1 MARAPSAMN
10 ADGKLP
16 IFISHA
22 SEDAVLASS
31 IQSLIEAALR
41 RRPSERLVFRSTDVT
56 AIEGGADWYDAII
69 KALRQ
74 SRICLSL
81 LTPTS
86 VYKPWVIYESGGAYA
101 IYRQKAQRLIA
112 VCAAGITPDLVPS
125 PLKRLQTRRLYDPGD
140 LEQLLKELA
149 VLLGRRSRPLT
160 HRVKALAKSGR
171 DITGGWDSVNPA
183 RVASRADLSPY
194 RIDMALAVAK
204 KHVFIAGQNLYT
216 IASSGAHRNSI
227 LDFLHADRDRKVDVL
242 FCNAQKDICVKAWSQ
257 VNPEQSE
264 AGYTHTDHLR
274 TATREFSALVREAHK
289 RKLHGLRVR
298 VLPLIPIGVT
308 VLDPDSNSGVM
319 AFQPVINHGPKSGE
333 RPQFLISKTGNP
345 EVFRYYWLN
354 LMTAFQFSE
363 ELR

>member
-1 MARAPSAMN
+1 MN
-10 ADGKLP
+10 ADGKCP

-22 SEDAVLASS
+22 SEDAALASAL
-31 IQSLIEAALR
+31 QLLIEAALQK
-41 RRPSERLVFRSTDVT
+41 RPSEKLVFRSSNVT

-74 SRICLSL
+74 SSICLSL

-86 VYKPWVIYESGGAYA
+86 IYKPWVIYESGGAYA
-101 IYRQKAQRLIA
+101 IYRRKAQRLIA

-125 PLKRLQTRRLYDPGD
+125 PLKRLQTRRLYDPAD

-149 VLLGRRSRPLT
+149 GLLGRRSNPLT
-160 HRVKALAKSGR
+160 QRVRALAKLGR

-194 RIDMALAVAK
+194 RFDMALAVAK
-204 KHVFIAGQNLYT
+204 KHVFIAGQNLHT
-216 IASSGAHRNSI
+216 IASSGTHRNSI
-227 LDFLHADRDRKVDVL
+227 LDFLRAARDRKVDVL
-242 FCNAQKDICVKAWSQ
+242 ICNARKDTCVKAWAQ
-257 VNPEQSE
+257 VNPEQPESS
-264 AGYTHTDHLR
+264 YTYKDHLR
-274 TATREFSALVREAHK
+274 TATREFLALLREARK
-289 RKLHGLRVR
+289 RKLHGLRVK

-308 VLDPDSNSGVM
+308 VVDPESNSGVM

-354 LMTAFQFSE
+354 LMTAFEFSE